1 MKASHDLTRISTRFD
16 EPNLV
21 AQAGLLAPAVLV
33 QQLGLAELVTD
44 TLSLPESVGAN
55 SAAKLTTVLAGML
68 AGADSI
74 DDLDVLRSGATPR
87 LFDDLRA
94 PSTVGSW
101 LRGFTC
107 GHVRQ
112 LDALS
117 RALRTRLW
125 AVGAG
130 PKQLAGPLI
139 VDVDSTIC
147 PTYGPA
153 KSGTAFGYTKVRGY
167 HPLLAT
173 VREPGQPGEV
183 LHTRLRRG
191 NAASGQGGG
200 HFLTEALGRVR
211 AAGASGPLLV
221 RADAGF
227 YARSVVRACRR
238 AGARFSITVR
248 TNPAITAAIA
258 AIPDTAWTP
267 IPYWDAVEDDNGV
280 LVASSAEVAETSTTA
295 FAGTPDAVTARLV
308 VRRVRRLRH
317 SDTGEQLELDIPIWR
332 HHALLTDRDEPLLTV
347 EAEHREHA
355 VVEQT
360 IAELKANALAHLPSG
375 SFWAIGCS
383 DS

>member
-1 MKASHDLTRISTRFD
+1 MEASHDLTRISTSFD
-16 EPNLV
+16 ESHLV
-21 AQAGLLAPAVLV
+21 AHAGLLAPAVLV
-33 QQLGLAELVTD
+33 QRIGLAELVTD

-94 PSTVGSW
+94 PLDGGQ
-101 LRGFTC
+101 LAAGIHLL
-107 GHVRQ
+107 HVRQ
-112 LDALS
+112 LDALG
-117 RALRTRLW
+117 RLLRTRLW

-153 KSGTAFGYTKVRGY
+153 KSGTAFGDTLVRGY

-173 VREPGQPGEV
+173 VREPGQAGEV

-248 TNPAITAAIA
+248 TNPAISAAIA

-267 IPYWDAVEDDNGV
+267 IPYWDAVEDDHGV
-280 LVASSAEVAETSTTA
+280 LVASSAEVAETTTTA
-295 FAGTPDAVTARLV
+295 FAGTPDA
-308 VRRVRRLRH
+308 
-317 SDTGEQLELDIPIWR
+317 
-332 HHALLTDRDEPLLTV
+332 
-347 EAEHREHA
+347 
-355 VVEQT
+355 
-360 IAELKANALAHLPSG
+360 
-375 SFWAIGCS
+375 
-383 DS
+383 